1 MCSSLMGNCN
11 DPLSWPAL
19 TGEVSRR
26 LRAPESRIVD
36 AIRRG
41 CITAP
46 RVRAGRRLWT
56 PQEVRDLARFL
67 GVLTPDLARE
77 LAVPGDAEVAP

>member
-1 MCSSLMGNCN
+1 MGDSHNLLC
-11 DPLSWPAL
+11 WPATTREL
-19 TGEVSRR
+19 CERLAVS
-26 LRAPESRIVD
+26 ESKVAD